1 MCMDFPA
8 IFAHLKKF
16 MQTSFETTFNSNFQ
30 SPTTATYAAL
40 LKHYMLIQVQFSLCW
55 SHENKLSHIAFI
67 VFHINTPQRIVLQL
81 FNN

>member
-40 LKHYMLIQVQFSLCW
+40 LKHYMLIQFSLCW
-55 SHENKLSHIAFI
+55 SHENKLSHIVYLFR
-67 VFHINTPQRIVLQL
+67 VFHINTPQRILT
-81 FNN
+81 N